1 MLHTPDRWLSKA
13 GLASRGEVLE
23 WIAEGRLSLGGRPI
37 PPERAVSSP
46 HSTPGKMVL
55 PPFCL
60 DGIRLVPPQPLL
72 LGLNKPRG
80 VLVTRTDPGGRPVI
94 GDLPA
99 LRPWINAGFGS
110 IRPLGRLDQASAGL
124 ILLTN
129 FPELF
134 SDFLDPSSQT
144 LRTYRVQISPF
155 LKESE
160 RTLFFE
166 GRGGEAPG
174 YGRIEVFPERKSLRS
189 EWIHVRLA
197 EGKNREIRNFLA
209 WYGYRVLHLIRT
221 SFGPY
226 QLENLSPGEIIDLTG
241 RAGEAGVRWVAWSGF
256 P

>member
-1 MLHTPDRWLSKA
+1 MMHTPDRWLSKA

-23 WIAEGRLSLGGRPI
+23 WIAAGRLSLGGRPVHPDRAI
-37 PPERAVSSP
+37 PSPRSTPER
-46 HSTPGKMVL
+46 MVL

-60 DGIRLVPPQPLL
+60 DGIRLLPPAPLL

-80 VLVTRTDPGGRPVI
+80 VLVTRSDPGGRRVI
-94 GDLPA
+94 GDLVGSS
-99 LRPWINAGFGS
+99 PWGNAVFGS

-144 LRTYRVQISPF
+144 LRSYRVQISPP
-155 LKESE
+155 LGESE
-160 RTLFFE
+160 RTHFFE
-166 GRGGEAPG
+166 GRGGEGPG
-174 YGRIEVFPERKSLRS
+174 YGRIEVFPERRSLRS

-197 EGKNREIRNFLA
+197 EGQNREIRNFLA

-226 QLENLSPGEIIDLTG
+226 QLGHLSPGAIDDLTE
-241 RAGEAGVRWVAWSGF
+241 RVGEAGVRWVAWSGS